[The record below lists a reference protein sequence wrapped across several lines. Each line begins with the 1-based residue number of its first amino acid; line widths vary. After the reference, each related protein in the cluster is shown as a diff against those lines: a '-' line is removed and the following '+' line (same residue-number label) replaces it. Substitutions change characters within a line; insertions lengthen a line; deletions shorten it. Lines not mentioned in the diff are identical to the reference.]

1 MFRSARKPL
10 RYPSIHLIAPC
21 ETGGLGALGCR
32 SWRLFI
38 FEIKKIG
45 EIMKVNGFNDVFRS
59 GATSATECQAA
70 KQSNALITIALSCF
84 TSLFFFYFVLFFLLL
99 KTKYNST
106 STRRYIEIHGKALV
120 SYLVVWL

>member
-21 ETGGLGALGCR
+21 ETGGLGALGCG
-32 SWRLFI
+32 SWRLFV
-38 FEIKKIG
+38 FQIKKIG
-45 EIMKVNGFNDVFRS
+45 EIMKVNGFNDASRN

-70 KQSNALITIALSCF
+70 KQSDALITITLCCF
-84 TSLFFFYFVLFFLLL
+84 TSYFVLFFLLQ
-99 KTKYNST
+99 KTKYHLANT
-106 STRRYIEIHGKALV
+106 QRYIEIHGKAPV

>member
-21 ETGGLGALGCR
+21 ETGVLEALGCR

-70 KQSNALITIALSCF
+70 KQSNALITITFHL
-84 TSLFFFYFVLFFLLL
+84 LIFFLFRPVFPPPED
-99 KTKYNST
+99 K
-106 STRRYIEIHGKALV
+106 I
-120 SYLVVWL
+120 